1 MYDNDRFVRL
11 LLGLEGL
18 MHRVVLSIAA
28 SVCALAVVGCYSG
41 EGSGELA
48 FETYPVA
55 DFDVVA
61 LAGEGSVTIT
71 PGEFA
76 VSASAEDNVLP
87 SLRVLREG
95 SALMLRRDVDV
106 IDGIRAELPIE
117 YHVSMPR
124 LAEARVSGSGA
135 MAIRGFESQAPL
147 RLEAKG
153 ASGVDAAGVAASA
166 VTVAASGAA
175 AVTFVGLAVRG
186 LDCEISGSAHVSAAG
201 EAETLALNIR
211 GSAVFRGA
219 RLRVAAAKA
228 QVAGAAQGFVWAS
241 ETLDA
246 EVGGRGR
253 LLYRGAP
260 ALTRTLQREG
270 QLIALASSSDL
281 RDG

>member
-1 MYDNDRFVRL
+1 
-11 LLGLEGL
+11 
-18 MHRVVLSIAA
+18 MHRTVLRVAA
-28 SVCALAVVGCYSG
+28 LVCALAVVGCYSG

-48 FETYPVA
+48 FEVYPVA

-117 YHVSMPR
+117 YHVSMPW

-135 MAIRGFESQAPL
+135 MAIRGFDSEAPL

-153 ASGVDAAGVAASA
+153 ASGVDVAGVAASE
-166 VTVAASGAA
+166 VTIAASGAA
-175 AVTFVGLAVRG
+175 AVTIAGLAAQRI
-186 LDCEISGSAHVSAAG
+186 DCEISGSAHVSAAG
-201 EAETLALNIR
+201 EAEALALNIR
-211 GSAVFRGA
+211 GSAAFRGA

-228 QVAGAAQGFVWAS
+228 QVAGAAQGFVWAF

-260 ALTRTLQREG
+260 TVTRMLQREG

-281 RDG
+281 HDG